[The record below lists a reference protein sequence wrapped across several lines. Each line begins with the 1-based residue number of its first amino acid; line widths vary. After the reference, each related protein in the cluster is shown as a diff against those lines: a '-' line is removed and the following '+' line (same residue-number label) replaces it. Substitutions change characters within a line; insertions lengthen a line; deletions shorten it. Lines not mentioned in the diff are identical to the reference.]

1 MIHALISHYIKEK
14 KLFDKTDKLLIAL
27 SGGADSVALLRL
39 LCDMGY
45 LCEAAHCNFH
55 LRAEESDRDEAFV
68 RELCDELH
76 IQLHVIHFDT
86 QQYAA
91 NHKLSIEM
99 AARELRYQWFE
110 QLRNDTQSSYVVVA
124 HHKDDSVETML
135 LNLIRGTGI
144 AGLTGI
150 QPQNGFVVRPLLCI
164 NRHQII
170 DYLDAIGQSYVT
182 DSTNLQDEY
191 TRNKIR
197 LNLLPMMEELNPSV
211 KESIAATGSHLND
224 ALLIYKQGV
233 EESKKRIMTEKGINI
248 ASLLQEVAPESI
260 LHEILYP
267 LGFTS
272 KQIKEIYSSL
282 QSQSGKRFYGKNNQM
297 VVKDREMLLI
307 EQSTSHSSAP
317 FELIFREYEYTTDY
331 QIPRNKQVAC
341 FDTDKLPG
349 LFEIRKWQAGDK
361 FIPFGM
367 KGRKL
372 ISDFMTDQKFSVVQK
387 ENQWLLLSAQEV
399 IWVIGERTDNRYR
412 IDENTKR
419 VTEISILH

>member
-164 NRHQII
+164 SRHQII

-317 FELIFREYEYTTDY
+317 FELIFREYEYTADY